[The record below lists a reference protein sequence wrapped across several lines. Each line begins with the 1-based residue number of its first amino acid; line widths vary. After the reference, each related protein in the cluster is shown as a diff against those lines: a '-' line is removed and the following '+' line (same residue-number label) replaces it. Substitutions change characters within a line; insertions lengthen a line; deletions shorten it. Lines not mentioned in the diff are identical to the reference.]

1 MTRQLCFCFTVA
13 ICAVLS
19 LALFHP
25 VAAQQL
31 GRVLYVNKTDKA
43 CNGRSPC
50 YPKIQAAIDVSTS
63 GDTIRIQAGIY
74 PEQLNIQKNDFA
86 SADEASRIIIEADPE
101 SAPGAVVLTGSAGPQ
116 CTNKFA
122 IRIRRSKFV
131 TIRGLTITGTG
142 AEAIF
147 MMGGTNSN
155 QGLNIV
161 ENRIYGNGS
170 SSCNGGIT
178 IAQGNPDT
186 LIVNNLI
193 HGNGRNGIAVV
204 DSDGGPHYII
214 NNTIHGNQWN
224 GVSIA
229 PELDVFLVN
238 NIINQN
244 GTASGT
250 SGGRFGVQVESSS
263 RPTPERVHLL
273 NNLVCGNREG
283 EIFGQALD
291 ATDSGNLSPHG
302 TEGLG
307 FTPSAGCNNA
317 DGVLANVKG
326 PDGIANTRDDDFRL
340 SSVSPALDGGLDSR
354 SLGLSPLFN
363 PILEADYYIDLTRP
377 RIGKR
382 GNHAQFDIGAHEYII
397 ANQSPVA
404 NAGQPMTVT
413 SGTIVSLNGSS
424 SFDPDGDSITY
435 HWAQTAGP
443 SVALSNPTAASPV
456 LTAPTVQAL
465 TILTFQLTVSDG
477 LVDSSANV
485 NITVTKPNQPP
496 VLSSIGDR
504 TVTVGSTLQFTVSAS
519 DPDDDPLIY
528 SVAPLPAN
536 AAFDPGTRVF
546 AFTPVVSQV
555 GSFSLTV
562 AVSDGKGGAAS
573 ESIRIT
579 VTAGLAINITTPTNG
594 ATVPSG
600 QLIVRGSIT
609 NPTGGEI
616 GLTVNGVST
625 AIQQNAFV
633 GLVFVSPDTISLTA
647 IVTSKNGT
655 SATRTIPITVL
666 NAAPSPTVLHV
677 LPTNGPAPL
686 TATFSLFGDV
696 EIQILQVTLD
706 ANGDGNIDFTGPHLT
721 QQPFTFTQPGIY
733 VATAHATDIQ
743 GNQLAANAVVHVLDP
758 TELDGI
764 LQARWMAM
772 KDALRAGDIAAA
784 LQQIITRA
792 RPVYEEGFQIIS
804 AQLPII
810 DEILTPVSLV
820 RIGNNEA
827 IYKASRTDDGIPM
840 SFEVR
845 FAMDVDGF
853 WRVGSF

>member
-1 MTRQLCFCFTVA
+1 MTRQLCFCFHVA

-19 LALFHP
+19 LAIFHP
-25 VAAQQL
+25 VSAQQL
-31 GRVLYVNKTDKA
+31 GRVLYVNKTDTT

-50 YPKIQAAIDVSTS
+50 YSRIQAAIDVSTS
-63 GDTIRIQAGIY
+63 GDTIRIQPGTY

-86 SADEASRIIIEADPE
+86 SAGETNRIIIEADPE
-101 SAPGAVVLTGSAGPQ
+101 SAPDAVILSGSAGPQ

-147 MMGGTNSN
+147 MMGGNNGN
-155 QGLNIV
+155 QGINIV

-170 SSCNGGIT
+170 ISCNGGIT
-178 IAQGNPDT
+178 IARGNPDT

-193 HGNGRNGIAVV
+193 HANGQNGIALV
-204 DSDGGPHYII
+204 DDGGPNYII
-214 NNTIHGNQWN
+214 NNTVYGNQWN

-229 PELDVFLVN
+229 PGRHVLLVN

-244 GTASGT
+244 GTVSGT
-250 SGGRFGVQVESSS
+250 SGGRFGVHLENWDT
-263 RPTPERVHLL
+263 PTPERVHLL
-273 NNLVCGNREG
+273 NNLSCGNRLG
-283 EIFGQALD
+283 DINGPVLD
-291 ATDSGNLSPHG
+291 STDSGNLSPEG
-302 TEGLG
+302 IEGLG
-307 FTPSAGCNNA
+307 FSASAGCQDLENVFSNA
-317 DGVLANVKG
+317 KG
-326 PDGIANTRDDDFRL
+326 ADGIANTIDDDFRL
-340 SSVSPALDGGLDSR
+340 SPVSPAIDRGIDSR
-354 SLGLSPLFN
+354 TLGLSPLLN
-363 PILEADYYIDLTRP
+363 PVLEADYYIDLTRP

-382 GNHAQFDIGAHEYII
+382 GNHAQFDIGAHEYMI

-404 NAGQPMTVT
+404 NAGQSMTVP
-413 SGTIVSLNGSS
+413 SGTIVSLNGTN
-424 SFDPDGDSITY
+424 SFDPDGDSISH
-435 HWAQTAGP
+435 HWTQTAGP
-443 SVALSNPTAASPV
+443 SVTISNPTAAGPV
-456 LTAPTVQAL
+456 LTAPTVQGL

-477 LVDSSANV
+477 LVDSSASV
-485 NITVTKPNQPP
+485 DITVTKPNQPP

-519 DPDDDPLIY
+519 DLDDDPLIY

-536 AAFDPGTRVF
+536 ATFDAGTRVF
-546 AFTPVVSQV
+546 AFTPIVSQV

-594 ATVPSG
+594 ATVPAG

-609 NPTGGEI
+609 NPSGGEI

-633 GLVFVSPDTISLTA
+633 GLVFVSAETTSLTA

-655 SATRTIPITVL
+655 SATQTIPITVL
-666 NAAPSPTVLHV
+666 TAAPSSTVLHV

-686 TATFSLFGDV
+686 TSTFSLFGDV
-696 EIQILQVTLD
+696 EVLQVTLD
-706 ANGDGNIDFTGPHLT
+706 ANGDGNVDFTGQHLT
-721 QQPFTFTQPGIY
+721 QQSFTFAQPGIY
-733 VATAHATDIQ
+733 VATANATDLQ
-743 GNQLAANAVVHVLDP
+743 GNQLAASALVQVLDQ

-764 LQARWMAM
+764 LQARWLAM
-772 KDALRAGDIAAA
+772 KDALRSGDIPAA
-784 LQQIITRA
+784 LSQIVARA
-792 RPVYEEGFQIIS
+792 RPSYEEGFQIIS
-804 AQLPII
+804 AQLPSI
-810 DEILTPVSLV
+810 DEILTSVSLV

-827 IYKASRTDDGIPM
+827 VYKASRNDDGIPM

-853 WRVGSF
+853 WRVASF

>member
-1 MTRQLCFCFTVA
+1 MIRQLCFCFTVA

-25 VAAQQL
+25 VSAQQL
-31 GRVLYVNKTDKA
+31 GRVLYVNKTDKT

-50 YPKIQAAIDVSTS
+50 HPEIQAAIDVSAP
-63 GDTIRIQAGIY
+63 GDTIRIQAGTY

-86 SADEASRIIIEADPE
+86 SAEEASRIIIEADPE

-147 MMGGTNSN
+147 MMGGANSN
-155 QGLNIV
+155 QGINIV

-178 IAQGNPDT
+178 IARGNPET

-193 HGNGRNGIAVV
+193 HANGQNGIALI
-204 DSDGGPHYII
+204 DGDGGPHYII
-214 NNTIHGNQWN
+214 NNTVYANQWN

-229 PELDVFLVN
+229 SGRDVFLVN

-250 SGGRFGVQVESSS
+250 SGGRFGVRVESWTA
-263 RPTPERVHLL
+263 PTPERVHLL
-273 NNLVCGNREG
+273 NNLVCGNRQG

-291 ATDSGNLSPHG
+291 TTDSGNLSPHG
-302 TEGLG
+302 TEGSG

-326 PDGIANTRDDDFRL
+326 PDGIANTRDDDYRL
-340 SSVSPALDGGLDSR
+340 SSVSPALDSGLDTR
-354 SLGLSPLFN
+354 TLGLSPLFN
-363 PILEADYYIDLTRP
+363 PILEGDYYIDLTRP

-382 GNHAQFDIGAHEYII
+382 GNHAQFDIGAHEYTI

-404 NAGQPMTVT
+404 NAGQPVTVT

-424 SFDPDGDSITY
+424 SFDPDGDSLSY

-443 SVALSNPTAASPV
+443 DVTISNPTAAGPV
-456 LTAPTVQAL
+456 LTAPTVQGL

-477 LVDSSANV
+477 LVDSSASV
-485 NITVTKPNQPP
+485 NITVTKPNRPP

-536 AAFDPGTRVF
+536 AAFNPGTRVF
-546 AFTPVVSQV
+546 AFTPIVSQV

-562 AVSDGKGGAAS
+562 AASDGKGGTAS

-579 VTAGLAINITTPTNG
+579 VTAGLAINITTPSNG

-600 QLIVRGSIT
+600 QLIVRGAIT
-609 NPTGGEI
+609 NPTGGEV
-616 GLTVNGVST
+616 GVTVNGVST

-633 GLVFVSPDTISLTA
+633 GLVFVSPETTSLTA
-647 IVTSKNGT
+647 IVTSKNRT
-655 SATRTIPITVL
+655 SATQTIPITVL
-666 NAAPSPTVLHV
+666 NAAPSPTLLHV

-686 TATFSLFGDV
+686 TASFSLFGDV
-696 EIQILQVTLD
+696 EILQVTLD
-706 ANGDGNIDFTGPHLT
+706 ANGDGNVDFTGPHLI
-721 QQPFTFTQPGIY
+721 QQSFTYVEPGIY
-733 VATAHATDIQ
+733 VASANATDIQ
-743 GNQLAANAVVHVLDP
+743 GNQLLTNVVVQVLDP
-758 TELDGI
+758 AELDGI
-764 LQARWMAM
+764 LQARWLAM
-772 KDALRAGDIAAA
+772 KDALRAGDIPAA
-784 LQQIITRA
+784 LSQIISQA
-792 RPVYEEGFQIIS
+792 RPSYEEGFQIIS
-804 AQLPII
+804 AQLPGI

-827 IYKASRTDDGIPM
+827 VYKASRNDDGIPM

-853 WRVGSF
+853 WRVASF

>member
-1 MTRQLCFCFTVA
+1 MKRQLCFCFHVA

-19 LALFHP
+19 LAIFHP
-25 VAAQQL
+25 VSAQQL
-31 GRVLYVNKTDKA
+31 GRVLYVNKTDTT

-50 YPKIQAAIDVSTS
+50 YSRIQAAIDVSTS
-63 GDTIRIQAGIY
+63 GDTIRIQPGTY

-86 SADEASRIIIEADPE
+86 SAGETNRIIIEADPE
-101 SAPGAVVLTGSAGPQ
+101 SAPDAVILSGSAGPQ

-147 MMGGTNSN
+147 MMGGNNGN
-155 QGLNIV
+155 QGINIV

-170 SSCNGGIT
+170 ISCNGGIT
-178 IAQGNPDT
+178 IARGNPDT

-193 HGNGRNGIAVV
+193 HANGQNGIALV
-204 DSDGGPHYII
+204 DDGGPNYII
-214 NNTIHGNQWN
+214 NNTVYGNQWN

-229 PELDVFLVN
+229 PGRHVLLVN

-244 GTASGT
+244 GTVSGT
-250 SGGRFGVQVESSS
+250 SGGRFGVHLENWDT
-263 RPTPERVHLL
+263 PTPERVHLL
-273 NNLVCGNREG
+273 NNLSCGNRLG
-283 EIFGQALD
+283 DINGPVLD
-291 ATDSGNLSPHG
+291 STDSGNLSPEG
-302 TEGLG
+302 IEGLG
-307 FTPSAGCNNA
+307 FSASAGCQDLENVFSNA
-317 DGVLANVKG
+317 KG
-326 PDGIANTRDDDFRL
+326 ADGIANTIDDDFRL
-340 SSVSPALDGGLDSR
+340 SPVSPAIDRGIDSR
-354 SLGLSPLFN
+354 TLGLSPLLN
-363 PILEADYYIDLTRP
+363 PVLEADYYIDLTRP

-382 GNHAQFDIGAHEYII
+382 GNHAQFDIGAHEYMI

-404 NAGQPMTVT
+404 NAGQSMTVP
-413 SGTIVSLNGSS
+413 SGTIVSLKGTN
-424 SFDPDGDSITY
+424 SFDPDGDSISH
-435 HWAQTAGP
+435 HWTQTAGP
-443 SVALSNPTAASPV
+443 SVTISNPTATGPV
-456 LTAPTVQAL
+456 LTAPTVQGL

-477 LVDSSANV
+477 LVDSSASV
-485 NITVTKPNQPP
+485 DITVTKPNQPP

-519 DPDDDPLIY
+519 DLDDDPLIY

-536 AAFDPGTRVF
+536 ATFDASTRVF
-546 AFTPVVSQV
+546 AFTPIVSQV

-562 AVSDGKGGAAS
+562 AVSDGKGGAVS

-594 ATVPSG
+594 ATVPAG

-609 NPTGGEI
+609 NPSGGEI

-625 AIQQNAFV
+625 AVQQNAFV
-633 GLVFVSPDTISLTA
+633 GLVFVSAETTSLTA

-655 SATRTIPITVL
+655 SATQTIPITVL
-666 NAAPSPTVLHV
+666 TAAPSSTVLHV

-686 TATFSLFGDV
+686 TSTFSLFGDV
-696 EIQILQVTLD
+696 EVLQVTLD
-706 ANGDGNIDFTGPHLT
+706 ANGDGNVDFTGQHLT
-721 QQPFTFTQPGIY
+721 QQSFTFAQPGIY
-733 VATAHATDIQ
+733 VATANATDLQ
-743 GNQLAANAVVHVLDP
+743 GNQLAASALVQVLDQ

-764 LQARWMAM
+764 LQARWLAM
-772 KDALRAGDIAAA
+772 KDALRSGDIPAA
-784 LQQIITRA
+784 LSQIVARA
-792 RPVYEEGFQIIS
+792 RPSYEEGFQIIS
-804 AQLPII
+804 AQLPSI
-810 DEILTPVSLV
+810 DEILTSVSLV

-827 IYKASRTDDGIPM
+827 VYKASRNDDGIPM

-853 WRVGSF
+853 WRVASF

>member
-1 MTRQLCFCFTVA
+1 MKRQLCFCFHVA

-19 LALFHP
+19 LAIFHP
-25 VAAQQL
+25 VSAQQL
-31 GRVLYVNKTDKA
+31 GRVLYVNKTDTT

-50 YPKIQAAIDVSTS
+50 YSRIQAAIDVSTS
-63 GDTIRIQAGIY
+63 GDTIRIQPGTY

-86 SADEASRIIIEADPE
+86 SAGETNRIIIEADPE
-101 SAPGAVVLTGSAGPQ
+101 SAPDAVILSGSAGPQ

-147 MMGGTNSN
+147 MMGGNNGN
-155 QGLNIV
+155 QGINIV

-170 SSCNGGIT
+170 ISCNGGIT
-178 IAQGNPDT
+178 IARGNPDT

-193 HGNGRNGIAVV
+193 HANGQNGIALV
-204 DSDGGPHYII
+204 DDGGPNYII
-214 NNTIHGNQWN
+214 NNTVYGNQWN

-229 PELDVFLVN
+229 PGRHVLLVN

-244 GTASGT
+244 GTVSGT
-250 SGGRFGVQVESSS
+250 SGGRFGVHLENWDT
-263 RPTPERVHLL
+263 PTPERVHLL
-273 NNLVCGNREG
+273 NNLSCGNRLG
-283 EIFGQALD
+283 DINGPVLD
-291 ATDSGNLSPHG
+291 STDSGNLSPEG
-302 TEGLG
+302 IEGLG
-307 FTPSAGCNNA
+307 FSASAGCQDLENVFSNA
-317 DGVLANVKG
+317 KG
-326 PDGIANTRDDDFRL
+326 ADGIANTIDDDFRL
-340 SSVSPALDGGLDSR
+340 SPVSPAIDRGIDSR
-354 SLGLSPLFN
+354 TLGLSPLLN
-363 PILEADYYIDLTRP
+363 PVLEADYYIDLTRP

-382 GNHAQFDIGAHEYII
+382 GNHAQFDIGAHEYMI

-404 NAGQPMTVT
+404 NAGQPMTVP
-413 SGTIVSLNGSS
+413 SGTIVSLNGTN
-424 SFDPDGDSITY
+424 SFDPDGDSISH
-435 HWAQTAGP
+435 HWTQTAGP
-443 SVALSNPTAASPV
+443 SVTISNPTAAGPV
-456 LTAPTVQAL
+456 LTAPTVQGL

-477 LVDSSANV
+477 LVDSSASV
-485 NITVTKPNQPP
+485 DITVTKPNRPP

-519 DPDDDPLIY
+519 DLDDDPLIY

-536 AAFDPGTRVF
+536 ATFDASTRVF
-546 AFTPVVSQV
+546 AFTPIVSQV

-594 ATVPSG
+594 ATVPAG

-609 NPTGGEI
+609 NPSGGEI

-625 AIQQNAFV
+625 AVQQNAFV
-633 GLVFVSPDTISLTA
+633 GLVFVSAETTSLTA

-655 SATRTIPITVL
+655 SATQTIPITVL
-666 NAAPSPTVLHV
+666 TAAPSSTVLHV

-696 EIQILQVTLD
+696 EVLQVTLD
-706 ANGDGNIDFTGPHLT
+706 ANGDGNVDFTGQHLT
-721 QQPFTFTQPGIY
+721 QQSFTFAQPGIY
-733 VATAHATDIQ
+733 VATANATDLQ
-743 GNQLAANAVVHVLDP
+743 GNQLAASALVQVLDQ

-764 LQARWMAM
+764 LQARWLAM
-772 KDALRAGDIAAA
+772 KDALRSGDIPAA
-784 LQQIITRA
+784 LSQIVARA
-792 RPVYEEGFQIIS
+792 RPSYEEGFQIIS
-804 AQLPII
+804 AQLPSI
-810 DEILTPVSLV
+810 DEILTSVSLV

-827 IYKASRTDDGIPM
+827 VYKASRNDDGIPM

-853 WRVGSF
+853 WRVASF

>member
-25 VAAQQL
+25 VSAQQL
-31 GRVLYVNKTDKA
+31 GRVLYVNKTDNT

-50 YPKIQAAIDVSTS
+50 HPKIQAAIDVSAP
-63 GDTIRIQAGIY
+63 GDTIRIQAGTY

-86 SADEASRIIIEADPE
+86 SAEEASRIIIEADPE
-101 SAPGAVVLTGSAGPQ
+101 SAPGAVVLTGSAGTQ

-147 MMGGTNSN
+147 MMGGANSN
-155 QGLNIV
+155 QGINIV

-178 IAQGNPDT
+178 IARGNPET

-193 HGNGRNGIAVV
+193 HANGQNGIALI
-204 DSDGGPHYII
+204 DGDGGPHYII
-214 NNTIHGNQWN
+214 NNTVYANQWN

-229 PELDVFLVN
+229 SGRDVFLVN

-250 SGGRFGVQVESSS
+250 SGGRFGVQVESWTA
-263 RPTPERVHLL
+263 PTPERVHLL
-273 NNLVCGNREG
+273 NNLVCGNRQG

-291 ATDSGNLSPHG
+291 TTDSGNLSPHG
-302 TEGLG
+302 TEGSG

-326 PDGIANTRDDDFRL
+326 PDGIANTRDDDYRL
-340 SSVSPALDGGLDSR
+340 LSVSPALDSGLDTR
-354 SLGLSPLFN
+354 TLGLSPLFN
-363 PILEADYYIDLTRP
+363 PILEGDYYIDLTRP

-404 NAGQPMTVT
+404 NAGQTVTVT

-424 SFDPDGDSITY
+424 SFDPDGDSLSY

-443 SVALSNPTAASPV
+443 GVTISNPTAAGPV
-456 LTAPTVQAL
+456 LTAPTVQGL

-477 LVDSSANV
+477 LVDSSASV

-496 VLSSIGDR
+496 VLSFIGDR

-536 AAFDPGTRVF
+536 AAFDAGTRLF
-546 AFTPVVSQV
+546 AFTPIVSQV

-562 AVSDGKGGAAS
+562 AASDGKGGTAS

-600 QLIVRGSIT
+600 QLTVRGSIT
-609 NPTGGEI
+609 NPTGGEV
-616 GLTVNGVST
+616 GLMVNGVST
-625 AIQQNAFV
+625 ATQQNAFV
-633 GLVFVSPDTISLTA
+633 GLVFVSPETTSLTA

-655 SATRTIPITVL
+655 SATQTIPITVL

-686 TATFSLFGDV
+686 TVTFSFFGDV
-696 EIQILQVTLD
+696 EILQVTLD
-706 ANGDGNIDFTGPHLT
+706 ANGDGNVDFTGPHLT
-721 QQPFTFTQPGIY
+721 QQSFTYLEPGIY
-733 VATAHATDIQ
+733 VATANATDIQ
-743 GNQLAANAVVHVLDP
+743 GNQLLTNAVVQVLDP

-764 LQARWMAM
+764 LQARWLAM
-772 KDALRAGDIAAA
+772 KDALRAGDIPAA
-784 LQQIITRA
+784 LSQIISQA
-792 RPVYEEGFQIIS
+792 RPSYEEGFQIIS
-804 AQLPII
+804 AQLPGI

-827 IYKASRTDDGIPM
+827 VYKASRNDDGIPM

-853 WRVGSF
+853 WRVASF

>member
-1 MTRQLCFCFTVA
+1 MKRQLCFCFHVA

-19 LALFHP
+19 LAIFHP
-25 VAAQQL
+25 VSAQQL
-31 GRVLYVNKTDKA
+31 GRVLYVNKTDTT

-50 YPKIQAAIDVSTS
+50 YSRIQAAIDVSTS
-63 GDTIRIQAGIY
+63 GDTIRIQPGTY

-86 SADEASRIIIEADPE
+86 SAGETNRIIIEADPE
-101 SAPGAVVLTGSAGPQ
+101 SAPNAVILSGSAGPQ

-147 MMGGTNSN
+147 MMGGNNGN
-155 QGLNIV
+155 QGINIV

-170 SSCNGGIT
+170 ISCNGGIT
-178 IAQGNPDT
+178 IARGNPDT

-193 HGNGRNGIAVV
+193 HANGQNGIALV
-204 DSDGGPHYII
+204 DDGGPNYII
-214 NNTIHGNQWN
+214 NNTVYGNQWN

-229 PELDVFLVN
+229 PGRHVLLVN

-244 GTASGT
+244 GTVSGT
-250 SGGRFGVQVESSS
+250 SGGRFGVHLENWDT
-263 RPTPERVHLL
+263 PTPERVHLL
-273 NNLVCGNREG
+273 NNLSCGNRLG
-283 EIFGQALD
+283 DINGPVLD
-291 ATDSGNLSPHG
+291 STDSGNLSPEG
-302 TEGLG
+302 IEGLG
-307 FTPSAGCNNA
+307 FSASAGCQDLENVFSNA
-317 DGVLANVKG
+317 KG
-326 PDGIANTRDDDFRL
+326 ADGIANTIDDDFRL
-340 SSVSPALDGGLDSR
+340 SPVSPAIDRGIDSR
-354 SLGLSPLFN
+354 TLGLSPLLN
-363 PILEADYYIDLTRP
+363 PVLEADYYIDLTRP

-382 GNHAQFDIGAHEYII
+382 GNHAQFDIGAHEYMI

-404 NAGQPMTVT
+404 NAGQSMTVP
-413 SGTIVSLNGSS
+413 SGTIVSLNGTN
-424 SFDPDGDSITY
+424 SFDPDGDSISH
-435 HWAQTAGP
+435 HWTQTAGP
-443 SVALSNPTAASPV
+443 SVTISNPTAAGPV
-456 LTAPTVQAL
+456 LTAPTVQGL

-477 LVDSSANV
+477 LVDSSASV
-485 NITVTKPNQPP
+485 DITVTKPNQPP

-519 DPDDDPLIY
+519 DLDDDPLIY

-536 AAFDPGTRVF
+536 ATFDAGTRVF
-546 AFTPVVSQV
+546 AFTPIVSQV

-562 AVSDGKGGAAS
+562 AVSDGKGGAVS

-594 ATVPSG
+594 ATVPAG

-609 NPTGGEI
+609 NPSGGEI

-633 GLVFVSPDTISLTA
+633 GLVFVSAETTSLTA

-655 SATRTIPITVL
+655 SATQTIPITVL
-666 NAAPSPTVLHV
+666 TAAPSSTVLHV

-696 EIQILQVTLD
+696 EVRQVILD
-706 ANGDGNIDFTGPHLT
+706 ANGDGNVDFTGQHLT
-721 QQPFTFTQPGIY
+721 QQSFTFAQPGIY
-733 VATAHATDIQ
+733 VATANATDLQ
-743 GNQLAANAVVHVLDP
+743 GNQLAASTLVQVLDQ

-764 LQARWMAM
+764 LQARWLAM
-772 KDALRAGDIAAA
+772 KDALRSGDIPAA
-784 LQQIITRA
+784 LSQIVARA
-792 RPVYEEGFQIIS
+792 RPSYEEGFQIIS
-804 AQLPII
+804 AQLPSI
-810 DEILTPVSLV
+810 DEILTSVSLV

-827 IYKASRTDDGIPM
+827 VYKASRNDDGIPM

-853 WRVGSF
+853 WRVASF

>member
-25 VAAQQL
+25 VSAQQL
-31 GRVLYVNKTDKA
+31 GRVLYVNKTDNT

-50 YPKIQAAIDVSTS
+50 HPKIQAAIDVSAP
-63 GDTIRIQAGIY
+63 GDTIRIQAGTY

-86 SADEASRIIIEADPE
+86 SAEEASRIIIEADPE
-101 SAPGAVVLTGSAGPQ
+101 SAPGAVVLTGSAGTQ

-147 MMGGTNSN
+147 MMGGANSN
-155 QGLNIV
+155 QGINIV

-178 IAQGNPDT
+178 IARGNPET

-193 HGNGRNGIAVV
+193 HANGQNGIALI
-204 DSDGGPHYII
+204 DGDGGPHYII
-214 NNTIHGNQWN
+214 NNTVYANQWN

-229 PELDVFLVN
+229 SGRDVFLVN

-250 SGGRFGVQVESSS
+250 SGGRFGVQVESWTA
-263 RPTPERVHLL
+263 PTPERVHLL
-273 NNLVCGNREG
+273 NNLVCGNRQG

-291 ATDSGNLSPHG
+291 TTDSGNLSPHG
-302 TEGLG
+302 TEGSG

-326 PDGIANTRDDDFRL
+326 PDGIANTRDDDYRL
-340 SSVSPALDGGLDSR
+340 LSVSPALDSGLDTR
-354 SLGLSPLFN
+354 TLGLSPLFN
-363 PILEADYYIDLTRP
+363 PILEGDYYIDLTRP

-404 NAGQPMTVT
+404 NAGQTVTVT

-424 SFDPDGDSITY
+424 SFDPDGDSLSY

-443 SVALSNPTAASPV
+443 GVTISNPTAAGPV
-456 LTAPTVQAL
+456 LTAPTVQGL

-477 LVDSSANV
+477 LVDSSASV

-536 AAFDPGTRVF
+536 AAFDAGTRLF
-546 AFTPVVSQV
+546 AFTPIVSQV

-562 AVSDGKGGAAS
+562 AASDGKGGTAS

-600 QLIVRGSIT
+600 QLTVRGSIT
-609 NPTGGEI
+609 NPTGGEV
-616 GLTVNGVST
+616 GVTVNGFPAWIQENTFTALVSVAPET
-625 AIQQNAFV
+625 
-633 GLVFVSPDTISLTA
+633 TSLTA
-647 IVTSKNGT
+647 
-655 SATRTIPITVL
+655 SATSRNGATATHMIKIGLSESSIPAL
-666 NAAPSPTVLHV
+666 MLHASPNSGT
-677 LPTNGPAPL
+677 APL
-686 TATFSLFGDV
+686 TVTFSLLTDFQTTHV
-696 EIQILQVTLD
+696 SFD
-706 ANGDGNIDFTGPHLT
+706 ADGNGEIDYNSPQLNN
-721 QQPFTFTQPGIY
+721 QIFTFTDPGVY
-733 VATAHATDIQ
+733 VAIGTAFDAQ
-743 GNQLAANAVVHVLDP
+743 GNQFGADAIIQVFDSSQLDI
-758 TELDGI
+758 I
-764 LQARWMAM
+764 LKAKWVAM
-772 KDALRAGDIAAA
+772 KDALRVGNIELA
-784 LQQIITRA
+784 LNEIVA
-792 RPVYEEGFQIIS
+792 RSRSRYEEAFQII
-804 AQLPII
+804 ATQLPNI
-810 DEILTPVSLV
+810 DQILPNISLV
-820 RIGNNEA
+820 RIGNLSAVYEA
-827 IYKASRTDDGIPM
+827 IRIDDGLGM

-845 FAMDVDGF
+845 FAIDGDGI
-853 WRVGSF
+853 WRMETF

>member
-19 LALFHP
+19 LALFRP
-25 VAAQQL
+25 VSAQQL
-31 GRVLYVNKTDKA
+31 GRVLYVNKTDKT

-50 YPKIQAAIDVSTS
+50 HPKIQAAIDVSAP
-63 GDTIRIQAGIY
+63 GDTIRIQAGTY

-86 SADEASRIIIEADPE
+86 SAEEASRIIIEADPE

-147 MMGGTNSN
+147 MMGGANSN
-155 QGLNIV
+155 QGINIV

-178 IAQGNPDT
+178 IARGNPET

-193 HGNGRNGIAVV
+193 HANGQNGIALI
-204 DSDGGPHYII
+204 DGDGGPHYII
-214 NNTIHGNQWN
+214 NNTVYANQWN

-229 PELDVFLVN
+229 SGSDVFLVN

-250 SGGRFGVQVESSS
+250 SGGRFGVQVESWTA
-263 RPTPERVHLL
+263 PTPERVHLL
-273 NNLVCGNREG
+273 NNLVCGNRQG

-291 ATDSGNLSPHG
+291 TTDSGNLSPHG
-302 TEGLG
+302 TEGSG

-317 DGVLANVKG
+317 DGVLANLIG
-326 PDGIANTRDDDFRL
+326 PDGIANTRDDDYRL
-340 SSVSPALDGGLDSR
+340 LSVSPALDSGLDTR
-354 SLGLSPLFN
+354 TLGLSPLFN
-363 PILEADYYIDLTRP
+363 PILEGDYYIDLTRP

-404 NAGQPMTVT
+404 NAGQPVTVT

-424 SFDPDGDSITY
+424 SFDPDGDSLSY

-443 SVALSNPTAASPV
+443 GVTISNPTAAGPV
-456 LTAPTVQAL
+456 LTAPTVQGL

-477 LVDSSANV
+477 LVDSSASV

-536 AAFDPGTRVF
+536 AAFDAGTRLF
-546 AFTPVVSQV
+546 AFTPIVSQV

-579 VTAGLAINITTPTNG
+579 VTAGLAINITTPSNG

-600 QLIVRGSIT
+600 QLTVRGSIT
-609 NPTGGEI
+609 NPTGGEV
-616 GLTVNGVST
+616 GLMVNGVST
-625 AIQQNAFV
+625 ATQQNAFV
-633 GLVFVSPDTISLTA
+633 GLVFVSPETTSLTA

-655 SATRTIPITVL
+655 SATQTIPITVL

-686 TATFSLFGDV
+686 TVTFSFFGDV
-696 EIQILQVTLD
+696 KILQVTLD
-706 ANGDGNIDFTGPHLT
+706 ANGDGNVDFTGPHLT
-721 QQPFTFTQPGIY
+721 QQSFTYLEPGIY
-733 VATAHATDIQ
+733 VATANATDIQ
-743 GNQLAANAVVHVLDP
+743 GNQLLTNVVVQVLDP

-764 LQARWMAM
+764 LQARWLAM
-772 KDALRAGDIAAA
+772 KDALRAGDIPAA
-784 LQQIITRA
+784 LSQIISQA
-792 RPVYEEGFQIIS
+792 RPSYEEGFQIIS
-804 AQLPII
+804 AQLPGI

-827 IYKASRTDDGIPM
+827 VYKASRNDDGIPM

-853 WRVGSF
+853 WRVASF

>member
-25 VAAQQL
+25 VSAQQL
-31 GRVLYVNKTDKA
+31 GRVLYVNKTDNT

-50 YPKIQAAIDVSTS
+50 HPKIQAAIDVSAP
-63 GDTIRIQAGIY
+63 GDTIRIQAGTY

-86 SADEASRIIIEADPE
+86 SAEEASRIIIEADPE
-101 SAPGAVVLTGSAGPQ
+101 SAPGAVVLTGSAGTQ

-147 MMGGTNSN
+147 MMGGANSN
-155 QGLNIV
+155 QGINIV

-178 IAQGNPDT
+178 IARGNPET

-193 HGNGRNGIAVV
+193 HANGQNGIALI
-204 DSDGGPHYII
+204 DGDGGPHYII
-214 NNTIHGNQWN
+214 NNTVYANQWN

-229 PELDVFLVN
+229 SGRDVFLVN
-238 NIINQN
+238 NIINHN

-250 SGGRFGVQVESSS
+250 SGGRFGVQVESWTA
-263 RPTPERVHLL
+263 PTPERVHLL
-273 NNLVCGNREG
+273 NNLVCGNRQG

-291 ATDSGNLSPHG
+291 TTDSGNLSPHG
-302 TEGLG
+302 TEGSG

-326 PDGIANTRDDDFRL
+326 PDGIANTRDDDYRL
-340 SSVSPALDGGLDSR
+340 LSVSPALDSGLDTR
-354 SLGLSPLFN
+354 TLGLSPLFN
-363 PILEADYYIDLTRP
+363 PILEGDYYIDLTRP

-404 NAGQPMTVT
+404 NAGQTVTVT

-424 SFDPDGDSITY
+424 SFDPDGDSLSY

-443 SVALSNPTAASPV
+443 GVTISNPTAAGPV
-456 LTAPTVQAL
+456 LTAPTVQGL

-477 LVDSSANV
+477 LVDSSASV

-496 VLSSIGDR
+496 VLSFIGDR

-536 AAFDPGTRVF
+536 AAFDAGTRLF
-546 AFTPVVSQV
+546 AFTPIVSQV

-562 AVSDGKGGAAS
+562 AASDGKGGTAS

-609 NPTGGEI
+609 NPTGGEV
-616 GLTVNGVST
+616 GLMVNGVST
-625 AIQQNAFV
+625 ATQQNAFV
-633 GLVFVSPDTISLTA
+633 GLVFVSPETTSLTA

-655 SATRTIPITVL
+655 SATQTIPITVL

-686 TATFSLFGDV
+686 TVTFSFFGDV
-696 EIQILQVTLD
+696 EILQVTLD
-706 ANGDGNIDFTGPHLT
+706 ANGDGNVDFTGPHLT
-721 QQPFTFTQPGIY
+721 QQPFTYVEPGIY
-733 VATAHATDIQ
+733 VATANATDIQ
-743 GNQLAANAVVHVLDP
+743 GNQLLTNAVVQVLDP
-758 TELDGI
+758 TELDAI
-764 LQARWMAM
+764 LQARWLAM
-772 KDALRAGDIAAA
+772 KDALRAGDIPAA
-784 LQQIITRA
+784 LSQIISQA
-792 RPVYEEGFQIIS
+792 RPSYEEGFQIIS
-804 AQLPII
+804 AQLPGI

-827 IYKASRTDDGIPM
+827 VYKASRNDDGIPM

-853 WRVGSF
+853 WRVASF

>member
-1 MTRQLCFCFTVA
+1 MTRQLCFCFHVA

-19 LALFHP
+19 LAIFHP
-25 VAAQQL
+25 VSAQQL
-31 GRVLYVNKTDKA
+31 GRVLYVNKTDTT

-50 YPKIQAAIDVSTS
+50 YSRIQAAIDVSTS
-63 GDTIRIQAGIY
+63 GDTIRIQPGTY

-86 SADEASRIIIEADPE
+86 SAGETNRIIIEADPE
-101 SAPGAVVLTGSAGPQ
+101 SAPDAVILSGSAGPQ

-147 MMGGTNSN
+147 MMGGNNGN
-155 QGLNIV
+155 QGINIV

-170 SSCNGGIT
+170 ISCNGGIT
-178 IAQGNPDT
+178 IARGNPDT

-193 HGNGRNGIAVV
+193 HANGQNGIALV
-204 DSDGGPHYII
+204 DDGGPNYII
-214 NNTIHGNQWN
+214 NNTVYGNQWN

-229 PELDVFLVN
+229 PGRHVLLVN

-244 GTASGT
+244 GTVSGT
-250 SGGRFGVQVESSS
+250 SGGRFGVHLESWDT
-263 RPTPERVHLL
+263 PTPERVHLL
-273 NNLVCGNREG
+273 NNLSCGNRLG
-283 EIFGQALD
+283 DINGPVLD
-291 ATDSGNLSPHG
+291 STDSGNLSPEG
-302 TEGLG
+302 IEGLG
-307 FTPSAGCNNA
+307 FSASAGCQDLENVFSNA
-317 DGVLANVKG
+317 KG
-326 PDGIANTRDDDFRL
+326 ADGIANTIDDDFRL
-340 SSVSPALDGGLDSR
+340 SPVSPAIDRGIDSR
-354 SLGLSPLFN
+354 TLGLSPLLN
-363 PILEADYYIDLTRP
+363 PVLEADYYIDLTRP

-382 GNHAQFDIGAHEYII
+382 GNHAQFDIGAHEYMI

-404 NAGQPMTVT
+404 NAGQSMTVP
-413 SGTIVSLNGSS
+413 SGTIVSLNGTN
-424 SFDPDGDSITY
+424 SFDPDGDSISH
-435 HWAQTAGP
+435 HWTQTAGP
-443 SVALSNPTAASPV
+443 SVTISNPTAAGPV
-456 LTAPTVQAL
+456 LTAPTVQGL

-477 LVDSSANV
+477 LVDSSASV
-485 NITVTKPNQPP
+485 DITVTKPNRPP

-519 DPDDDPLIY
+519 DLDDDPLIY

-536 AAFDPGTRVF
+536 ATFDAGTRVF
-546 AFTPVVSQV
+546 AFTPIVSQV

-562 AVSDGKGGAAS
+562 AVSDGKGGAVS

-594 ATVPSG
+594 ATVPAG

-609 NPTGGEI
+609 NPSGGEI

-625 AIQQNAFV
+625 AVQQNAFV
-633 GLVFVSPDTISLTA
+633 GLVFVSAETTSLTA

-655 SATRTIPITVL
+655 SATQTIPITVL
-666 NAAPSPTVLHV
+666 TAAPSSTVLHV

-696 EIQILQVTLD
+696 EILQVTLD
-706 ANGDGNIDFTGPHLT
+706 ANGDGNVDFTGQHLT
-721 QQPFTFTQPGIY
+721 QQSFTFAQPGIY
-733 VATAHATDIQ
+733 VATANATDLQ
-743 GNQLAANAVVHVLDP
+743 GNQLAASALVQVLDQ

-764 LQARWMAM
+764 LQARWLAM
-772 KDALRAGDIAAA
+772 KDALRSGDIPAA
-784 LQQIITRA
+784 LSQIVARA
-792 RPVYEEGFQIIS
+792 RPSYEEGFQIIS
-804 AQLPII
+804 AQLPSI
-810 DEILTPVSLV
+810 DEILTSVSLV

-827 IYKASRTDDGIPM
+827 VYKASRNDDGIPM

-853 WRVGSF
+853 WRVSSF

>member
-25 VAAQQL
+25 VSAQQL
-31 GRVLYVNKTDKA
+31 GRVLYVNKTDNT

-50 YPKIQAAIDVSTS
+50 HPKIQAAIDVSAP
-63 GDTIRIQAGIY
+63 GDTIRIQAGTY

-86 SADEASRIIIEADPE
+86 SAEEASRIIIEADPE
-101 SAPGAVVLTGSAGPQ
+101 SAPGAVVLTGSAGTQ

-147 MMGGTNSN
+147 MMGGANSN
-155 QGLNIV
+155 QGINIV

-178 IAQGNPDT
+178 IARGNPET

-193 HGNGRNGIAVV
+193 HANGQNGIALI
-204 DSDGGPHYII
+204 DGDGGPHYII
-214 NNTIHGNQWN
+214 NNTVYANQWN

-229 PELDVFLVN
+229 SGRDVFLVN
-238 NIINQN
+238 NIINHN

-250 SGGRFGVQVESSS
+250 SGGRFGVQVESWTA
-263 RPTPERVHLL
+263 PTPERVHLL
-273 NNLVCGNREG
+273 NNLVCGNRQG

-291 ATDSGNLSPHG
+291 TTDSGNLSPHG
-302 TEGLG
+302 TEGSG

-326 PDGIANTRDDDFRL
+326 PDGIANTRDDDYRL
-340 SSVSPALDGGLDSR
+340 LSVSPALDSGLDTR
-354 SLGLSPLFN
+354 TLGLSPLFN
-363 PILEADYYIDLTRP
+363 PILEGDYYIDLTRP

-404 NAGQPMTVT
+404 NAGQTVTVT

-424 SFDPDGDSITY
+424 SFDPDGDSLSY

-443 SVALSNPTAASPV
+443 GVTISNPTAAGPV
-456 LTAPTVQAL
+456 LTAPTVQGL

-477 LVDSSANV
+477 LVDSSASV

-496 VLSSIGDR
+496 VLSFIGDR

-536 AAFDPGTRVF
+536 AAFDAGTRLF
-546 AFTPVVSQV
+546 AFTPIVSQV

-562 AVSDGKGGAAS
+562 AASDGKGGTAS

-600 QLIVRGSIT
+600 QLTVRGSIT
-609 NPTGGEI
+609 NPTGGEV
-616 GLTVNGVST
+616 GLMVNGVST
-625 AIQQNAFV
+625 ATQQNAFV
-633 GLVFVSPDTISLTA
+633 GLVFVSPETTSLTA

-655 SATRTIPITVL
+655 SATQTIPITVL

-686 TATFSLFGDV
+686 TVTFSFFGDV
-696 EIQILQVTLD
+696 EILQVTLD
-706 ANGDGNIDFTGPHLT
+706 ANGDGNVDFTGPHLT
-721 QQPFTFTQPGIY
+721 QQSFTYLEPGIY
-733 VATAHATDIQ
+733 VATANATDIQ
-743 GNQLAANAVVHVLDP
+743 GNQLLTNAVVQVLDP

-764 LQARWMAM
+764 LQARWLAM
-772 KDALRAGDIAAA
+772 KDALRAGDIPAA
-784 LQQIITRA
+784 LSQIISQA
-792 RPVYEEGFQIIS
+792 RPSYEEGFQIIS
-804 AQLPII
+804 AQLPGI

-827 IYKASRTDDGIPM
+827 VYKASRNDDGIPM

-853 WRVGSF
+853 WRVASF

>member
-1 MTRQLCFCFTVA
+1 MTRQLCFCFHVA

-19 LALFHP
+19 LAIFHP
-25 VAAQQL
+25 VSAQQL
-31 GRVLYVNKTDKA
+31 GRVLYVNKTDTT

-50 YPKIQAAIDVSTS
+50 YSRIQAAIDVSTS
-63 GDTIRIQAGIY
+63 GDTIRIQPGTY

-86 SADEASRIIIEADPE
+86 SAGETNRIIIEADPE
-101 SAPGAVVLTGSAGPQ
+101 SAPDAVILSGSAGPQ

-147 MMGGTNSN
+147 MMGGNNGN
-155 QGLNIV
+155 QGINIV

-170 SSCNGGIT
+170 ISCNGGIT
-178 IAQGNPDT
+178 IARGNPDT

-193 HGNGRNGIAVV
+193 HANGQNGIALV
-204 DSDGGPHYII
+204 DDGGPNYII
-214 NNTIHGNQWN
+214 NNTVYGNQWN

-229 PELDVFLVN
+229 PGRHVLLVN

-244 GTASGT
+244 GTVSGT
-250 SGGRFGVQVESSS
+250 SGGRFGVHLESWDT
-263 RPTPERVHLL
+263 PTPERVHLL
-273 NNLVCGNREG
+273 NNLSCGNRLG
-283 EIFGQALD
+283 DINGPVLD
-291 ATDSGNLSPHG
+291 STDSGNLSPEG
-302 TEGLG
+302 IEGLG
-307 FTPSAGCNNA
+307 FSASAGCQDLENVFSNA
-317 DGVLANVKG
+317 KG
-326 PDGIANTRDDDFRL
+326 ADGIANTIDDDFRL
-340 SSVSPALDGGLDSR
+340 SPVSPAIDRGIDSR
-354 SLGLSPLFN
+354 TLGLSPLLN
-363 PILEADYYIDLTRP
+363 PVLEADYYIDLTRP

-382 GNHAQFDIGAHEYII
+382 GNHAQFDIGAHEYMI

-404 NAGQPMTVT
+404 NAGQSMTVP
-413 SGTIVSLNGSS
+413 SGTIVSLNGTN
-424 SFDPDGDSITY
+424 SFDPDGDSISH
-435 HWAQTAGP
+435 HWTQTAGP
-443 SVALSNPTAASPV
+443 SVTISNPTAAGPV
-456 LTAPTVQAL
+456 LTAPTVQGL

-477 LVDSSANV
+477 LVDSSASV
-485 NITVTKPNQPP
+485 DITVTKPNQPP

-519 DPDDDPLIY
+519 DLDDDPLIY

-536 AAFDPGTRVF
+536 ATFDASTRVF
-546 AFTPVVSQV
+546 AFTPIVSQV

-562 AVSDGKGGAAS
+562 AVSDGKGGAVS

-594 ATVPSG
+594 ATVPAG

-609 NPTGGEI
+609 NPSGGEI

-633 GLVFVSPDTISLTA
+633 GLVFVSAETTSLTA

-655 SATRTIPITVL
+655 SATQTIPITVL
-666 NAAPSPTVLHV
+666 TAAPSSTVLHV

-696 EIQILQVTLD
+696 EILQVTLD
-706 ANGDGNIDFTGPHLT
+706 ANGDGNVDFTGQHLT
-721 QQPFTFTQPGIY
+721 QQSFTFAQPGIY
-733 VATAHATDIQ
+733 VATANATDLQ
-743 GNQLAANAVVHVLDP
+743 GNQLAASALVQVLDQ

-764 LQARWMAM
+764 LQARWLAM
-772 KDALRAGDIAAA
+772 KDALRSGDIPAA
-784 LQQIITRA
+784 LSQIVARA
-792 RPVYEEGFQIIS
+792 RPSYEEGFQIIS
-804 AQLPII
+804 AQLPSI
-810 DEILTPVSLV
+810 DEILTSVSLV

-827 IYKASRTDDGIPM
+827 VYKASRNDDGIPM

-853 WRVGSF
+853 WRVASF

>member
-1 MTRQLCFCFTVA
+1 MKRQLCFCFHVA

-19 LALFHP
+19 LAIFHP
-25 VAAQQL
+25 VSAQQL
-31 GRVLYVNKTDKA
+31 GRVLYVNKTDTT

-50 YPKIQAAIDVSTS
+50 YSRIQAAIDVSTS
-63 GDTIRIQAGIY
+63 GDTIRIQPGTY

-86 SADEASRIIIEADPE
+86 SAGETNRIIIEADPE
-101 SAPGAVVLTGSAGPQ
+101 SAPDAVILSGSAGPQ

-147 MMGGTNSN
+147 MMGGNNGN
-155 QGLNIV
+155 QGINIV

-170 SSCNGGIT
+170 ISCNGGIT
-178 IAQGNPDT
+178 IARGNPDT

-193 HGNGRNGIAVV
+193 HANGQNGIALV
-204 DSDGGPHYII
+204 DDGGPNYII
-214 NNTIHGNQWN
+214 NNTVYGNQWN

-229 PELDVFLVN
+229 PGRHVLLVN

-244 GTASGT
+244 GTVSGT
-250 SGGRFGVQVESSS
+250 SGGRFGVHLENWDT
-263 RPTPERVHLL
+263 PTPERVHLL
-273 NNLVCGNREG
+273 NNLSCGNRLG
-283 EIFGQALD
+283 DINGPVLD
-291 ATDSGNLSPHG
+291 STDSGNLSPEG
-302 TEGLG
+302 IEGLG
-307 FTPSAGCNNA
+307 FSASAGCQDLENVFSNA
-317 DGVLANVKG
+317 KG
-326 PDGIANTRDDDFRL
+326 ADGIANTIDDDFRL
-340 SSVSPALDGGLDSR
+340 SPVSPAIDRGIDSR
-354 SLGLSPLFN
+354 TLGLSPLLN
-363 PILEADYYIDLTRP
+363 PVLEADYYIDLTRP

-382 GNHAQFDIGAHEYII
+382 GNHAQFDIGAHEYMI

-404 NAGQPMTVT
+404 NAGQSMTVP
-413 SGTIVSLNGSS
+413 SGTIVSLNGTN
-424 SFDPDGDSITY
+424 SFDPDGDSISH
-435 HWAQTAGP
+435 HWTQTAGP
-443 SVALSNPTAASPV
+443 SVTISNPTAAGPV
-456 LTAPTVQAL
+456 LTAPTVQGL

-477 LVDSSANV
+477 LVDSSASV
-485 NITVTKPNQPP
+485 DITVTKPNQPP

-519 DPDDDPLIY
+519 DLDDDPLIY

-536 AAFDPGTRVF
+536 ATFDASTRVF
-546 AFTPVVSQV
+546 AFTPIVSQV

-562 AVSDGKGGAAS
+562 AVSDGKGGAVS

-594 ATVPSG
+594 ATVPAG

-609 NPTGGEI
+609 NPSGGEI

-633 GLVFVSPDTISLTA
+633 GLVFVSAETTSLTA

-655 SATRTIPITVL
+655 SATQTIPITVL
-666 NAAPSPTVLHV
+666 TAAPSSTVLHV

-696 EIQILQVTLD
+696 EVLQVTLD
-706 ANGDGNIDFTGPHLT
+706 ANGDGNVDFTGQHLT
-721 QQPFTFTQPGIY
+721 QQSFTFAQPGIY
-733 VATAHATDIQ
+733 VATANATDLQ
-743 GNQLAANAVVHVLDP
+743 GNQLAASALVQVLDQ

-764 LQARWMAM
+764 LQARWLAM
-772 KDALRAGDIAAA
+772 KDALRSGDIPAA
-784 LQQIITRA
+784 LSQIVARA
-792 RPVYEEGFQIIS
+792 RPSYEEGFQIIS
-804 AQLPII
+804 AQLPSI
-810 DEILTPVSLV
+810 DEILTSVSLV

-827 IYKASRTDDGIPM
+827 VYKASRNDDGIPM

-853 WRVGSF
+853 WRVSSF

>member
-1 MTRQLCFCFTVA
+1 MTRQLCFCFHVA

-25 VAAQQL
+25 VSAQQL
-31 GRVLYVNKTDKA
+31 GRVLYVNKTDTT
-43 CNGRSPC
+43 CNGRLPC
-50 YPKIQAAIDVSTS
+50 YSRIQAAIDVSTS
-63 GDTIRIQAGIY
+63 GDTIRIQAGTY

-86 SADEASRIIIEADPE
+86 SAGETNRIIIEADPE
-101 SAPGAVVLTGSAGPQ
+101 SAPGAVILSGSAGPQ

-147 MMGGTNSN
+147 MMGGNNGN
-155 QGLNIV
+155 QGINIV

-170 SSCNGGIT
+170 TSCNGGIT
-178 IAQGNPDT
+178 IARGNPDT

-193 HGNGRNGIAVV
+193 HANGQNGIALV
-204 DSDGGPHYII
+204 DGDGGPNYII
-214 NNTIHGNQWN
+214 NNTLYGNQWN

-229 PELDVFLVN
+229 PGRHVFLVN

-244 GTASGT
+244 GTVSGT
-250 SGGRFGVQVESSS
+250 SGGRFGIHLESSDT
-263 RPTPERVHLL
+263 PTPERVHLL
-273 NNLVCGNREG
+273 HNLACGNRLG
-283 EIFGQALD
+283 DINGPALD
-291 ATDSGNLSPHG
+291 STDSGNLSPEG
-302 TEGLG
+302 IEGLG
-307 FTPSAGCNNA
+307 FSASAGCQDLENVFSNAKGA
-317 DGVLANVKG
+317 DGIV
-326 PDGIANTRDDDFRL
+326 NTIDDDFRL
-340 SSVSPALDGGLDSR
+340 SPVSPAIDRGIDSR
-354 SLGLSPLFN
+354 TLGLSPLLN
-363 PILEADYYIDLTRP
+363 PVLEADYYIDLTRP

-382 GNHAQFDIGAHEYII
+382 GNHAQFDIGAHEYMI

-413 SGTIVSLNGSS
+413 SGTIVSLNGTN
-424 SFDPDGDSITY
+424 SFDPDGDSISH
-435 HWAQTAGP
+435 HWTQTAGP
-443 SVALSNPTAASPV
+443 SVTISNPTAAGPV
-456 LTAPTVQAL
+456 LTAPIVQGL

-477 LVDSSANV
+477 LVDSSASV
-485 NITVTKPNQPP
+485 DITVTKPNQPP

-536 AAFDPGTRVF
+536 AAFDGGTRVF
-546 AFTPVVSQV
+546 VFTPIVSQV

-562 AVSDGKGGAAS
+562 AVSDGKGGTAS

-633 GLVFVSPDTISLTA
+633 GLVFVSPETTSLTA

-655 SATRTIPITVL
+655 SATQSIPITVL
-666 NAAPSPTVLHV
+666 TAAPSPTVLHV

-696 EIQILQVTLD
+696 EIRQVTLD
-706 ANGDGNIDFTGPHLT
+706 ANGDGNVDFTGPHLT
-721 QQPFTFTQPGIY
+721 QQSFTYVEPGIY
-733 VATAHATDIQ
+733 VATANVTDIQ
-743 GNQLAANAVVHVLDP
+743 GNQLLTNAVVQVLDT

-764 LQARWMAM
+764 LQARWLAM
-772 KDALRAGDIAAA
+772 KDALRVGDIPAA
-784 LQQIITRA
+784 LSQIISQA
-792 RPVYEEGFQIIS
+792 RPSYEEGFQIIS
-804 AQLPII
+804 AQLPSI
-810 DEILTPVSLV
+810 DEILTSVSLV

-827 IYKASRTDDGIPM
+827 VYKASRTDEGIPM

-853 WRVGSF
+853 WRVASF

>member
-1 MTRQLCFCFTVA
+1 MKRQLCFCFHVA

-19 LALFHP
+19 LAIFHP
-25 VAAQQL
+25 VSAQQL
-31 GRVLYVNKTDKA
+31 GRVLYVNKTDTT

-50 YPKIQAAIDVSTS
+50 YSRIQAAIDVSTS
-63 GDTIRIQAGIY
+63 GDTIRIQPGTY

-86 SADEASRIIIEADPE
+86 SAGETNRIIIEADPE
-101 SAPGAVVLTGSAGPQ
+101 SAPDAVILSGSAGPQ

-147 MMGGTNSN
+147 MMGGNNGN
-155 QGLNIV
+155 QGINIV

-170 SSCNGGIT
+170 ISCNGGIT
-178 IAQGNPDT
+178 IARGNPDT

-193 HGNGRNGIAVV
+193 HANGQNGIALV
-204 DSDGGPHYII
+204 DDGGPNYII
-214 NNTIHGNQWN
+214 NNTVYGNQWN

-229 PELDVFLVN
+229 PGRHVLLVN

-244 GTASGT
+244 GTVSGT
-250 SGGRFGVQVESSS
+250 SGGRFGVHLESWDT
-263 RPTPERVHLL
+263 PTPERVHLL
-273 NNLVCGNREG
+273 NNLSCGNRLG
-283 EIFGQALD
+283 DINGPVLD
-291 ATDSGNLSPHG
+291 STDSGNLSPEG
-302 TEGLG
+302 IEGLG
-307 FTPSAGCNNA
+307 FSASAGCQDLENVFSNA
-317 DGVLANVKG
+317 KG
-326 PDGIANTRDDDFRL
+326 ADGIANTIDDDFRL
-340 SSVSPALDGGLDSR
+340 SPVSPAIDRGIDSR
-354 SLGLSPLFN
+354 TLGLSPLLN
-363 PILEADYYIDLTRP
+363 PVLEADYYIDLTRP

-382 GNHAQFDIGAHEYII
+382 GNHAQFDIGAHEYMI

-404 NAGQPMTVT
+404 NAGQPMTVP
-413 SGTIVSLNGSS
+413 SGTIVSLNGTN
-424 SFDPDGDSITY
+424 SFDPDGDSISH
-435 HWAQTAGP
+435 HWTQTAGP
-443 SVALSNPTAASPV
+443 SVTISNPTAAGPV
-456 LTAPTVQAL
+456 LTAPTVQGL

-477 LVDSSANV
+477 LVDSSASV
-485 NITVTKPNQPP
+485 DITVTKPNQPP

-519 DPDDDPLIY
+519 DLDDDPLIY

-536 AAFDPGTRVF
+536 ATFDAGTRVF
-546 AFTPVVSQV
+546 AFTPIVSQV

-562 AVSDGKGGAAS
+562 AVSDGKGGAVS

-594 ATVPSG
+594 ATVPAG

-609 NPTGGEI
+609 NPSGGEI

-633 GLVFVSPDTISLTA
+633 GLVFVSAETTSLTA

-655 SATRTIPITVL
+655 SATQTIPITVL
-666 NAAPSPTVLHV
+666 TAAPSSTVLHV

-696 EIQILQVTLD
+696 EILQVTLD
-706 ANGDGNIDFTGPHLT
+706 ANGDGNVDFTGQHLT
-721 QQPFTFTQPGIY
+721 QQSFTFAQPGIY
-733 VATAHATDIQ
+733 VATANATDLQ
-743 GNQLAANAVVHVLDP
+743 GNQLAASALVQVLDQ

-764 LQARWMAM
+764 LQARWLAM
-772 KDALRAGDIAAA
+772 KDALRSGDIPAA
-784 LQQIITRA
+784 LSQIVARA
-792 RPVYEEGFQIIS
+792 RPSYEEGFQIIS
-804 AQLPII
+804 AQLPSI
-810 DEILTPVSLV
+810 DEILTSVSLV

-827 IYKASRTDDGIPM
+827 VYKASRNDDGIPM

-853 WRVGSF
+853 WRVASF

>member
-1 MTRQLCFCFTVA
+1 MTRQLCFCFHVA

-19 LALFHP
+19 LAIFHP
-25 VAAQQL
+25 VSAQQL
-31 GRVLYVNKTDKA
+31 GRVLYVNKTDTT

-50 YPKIQAAIDVSTS
+50 YSRIQAAIDVSTS
-63 GDTIRIQAGIY
+63 GDTIRIQPGTY

-86 SADEASRIIIEADPE
+86 SAGETNRIIIEADPE
-101 SAPGAVVLTGSAGPQ
+101 SAPDAVILSGSAGPQ

-147 MMGGTNSN
+147 MMGGNNGN
-155 QGLNIV
+155 QGINIV

-170 SSCNGGIT
+170 ISCNGGIT
-178 IAQGNPDT
+178 IARGNPDT

-193 HGNGRNGIAVV
+193 HANGQNGIALV
-204 DSDGGPHYII
+204 DDGGPNYII
-214 NNTIHGNQWN
+214 NNTVYGNQWN

-229 PELDVFLVN
+229 PGRHVLLVN

-244 GTASGT
+244 GTVSGT
-250 SGGRFGVQVESSS
+250 SGGRFGVHLENWDT
-263 RPTPERVHLL
+263 PTPERVHLL
-273 NNLVCGNREG
+273 NNLSCGNRLG
-283 EIFGQALD
+283 DINGPVLD
-291 ATDSGNLSPHG
+291 STDSGNLSPEG
-302 TEGLG
+302 IEGLG
-307 FTPSAGCNNA
+307 FSASAGCQDLENVFSNA
-317 DGVLANVKG
+317 KG
-326 PDGIANTRDDDFRL
+326 ADGIANTIDDDFRL
-340 SSVSPALDGGLDSR
+340 SPVSPAIDRGIDSR
-354 SLGLSPLFN
+354 TLGLIPLLN

-382 GNHAQFDIGAHEYII
+382 GNHAQFDIGAHEYMIT
-397 ANQSPVA
+397 NQSPVA
-404 NAGQPMTVT
+404 NAGQPMTVP
-413 SGTIVSLNGSS
+413 SGTIVSLNGTN
-424 SFDPDGDSITY
+424 SFDPDGDSISH
-435 HWAQTAGP
+435 HWTQTAGP
-443 SVALSNPTAASPV
+443 SVTISNPTAAGPV
-456 LTAPTVQAL
+456 LTAPTVQGL

-477 LVDSSANV
+477 LVDSSASV
-485 NITVTKPNQPP
+485 DITVTKPNRPP

-519 DPDDDPLIY
+519 DLDDDPLIY

-536 AAFDPGTRVF
+536 ATFDAGTRVF
-546 AFTPVVSQV
+546 AFTPIVSQV

-562 AVSDGKGGAAS
+562 TVSDGKGGAVS

-594 ATVPSG
+594 ATVPAG

-625 AIQQNAFV
+625 AVQQNAFV
-633 GLVFVSPDTISLTA
+633 GLVFVSAETTSLTA

-655 SATRTIPITVL
+655 SATQTIPITVL
-666 NAAPSPTVLHV
+666 TAAPSSTVLHV

-696 EIQILQVTLD
+696 EVLQVTLD
-706 ANGDGNIDFTGPHLT
+706 ANGDGNVDFTGQHLT
-721 QQPFTFTQPGIY
+721 QQSFTFAQPGIY
-733 VATAHATDIQ
+733 VATANATDLQ
-743 GNQLAANAVVHVLDP
+743 GNQLAASALVQVLDQ

-764 LQARWMAM
+764 LQARWLAM
-772 KDALRAGDIAAA
+772 KDALRSGDIPAA
-784 LQQIITRA
+784 LSQIVARA
-792 RPVYEEGFQIIS
+792 RPSYEEGFQIIS
-804 AQLPII
+804 AQLPSI
-810 DEILTPVSLV
+810 DEILTSVSLV

-827 IYKASRTDDGIPM
+827 VYKASRNDDGIPM

-853 WRVGSF
+853 WRVSSF

>member
-1 MTRQLCFCFTVA
+1 MTRQLCFCFHVA

-19 LALFHP
+19 LAIFHP
-25 VAAQQL
+25 VSAQQL
-31 GRVLYVNKTDKA
+31 GRVLYVNKTDTT

-50 YPKIQAAIDVSTS
+50 YSRIQAAIDVSTS
-63 GDTIRIQAGIY
+63 GDTIRIQPGTY

-86 SADEASRIIIEADPE
+86 SAGETNRIIIEADPE
-101 SAPGAVVLTGSAGPQ
+101 SAPDAVILSGSAGPQ

-147 MMGGTNSN
+147 MMGGNNGN
-155 QGLNIV
+155 QGINIV

-170 SSCNGGIT
+170 ISCNGGIT
-178 IAQGNPDT
+178 IARGNPDT

-193 HGNGRNGIAVV
+193 HANGQNGIALV
-204 DSDGGPHYII
+204 DDGGPNYII
-214 NNTIHGNQWN
+214 NNTVYGNQWN

-229 PELDVFLVN
+229 PGRHVLLVN

-244 GTASGT
+244 GTVSGT
-250 SGGRFGVQVESSS
+250 SGGRFGVHLESWDT
-263 RPTPERVHLL
+263 PTPERVHLL
-273 NNLVCGNREG
+273 NNLSCGNRLG
-283 EIFGQALD
+283 DINGPVLD
-291 ATDSGNLSPHG
+291 STDSGNLSPEG
-302 TEGLG
+302 IEGLG
-307 FTPSAGCNNA
+307 LSASAGCQDLENVFSNA
-317 DGVLANVKG
+317 KG
-326 PDGIANTRDDDFRL
+326 ADGIANTIDDDFRL
-340 SSVSPALDGGLDSR
+340 SPVSPAIDRGIDSR
-354 SLGLSPLFN
+354 TLGLSPLLN
-363 PILEADYYIDLTRP
+363 PVLEADYYIDLTRP

-382 GNHAQFDIGAHEYII
+382 GNHAQFDIGAHEYMI

-404 NAGQPMTVT
+404 NAGQSMTVP
-413 SGTIVSLNGSS
+413 SGTIVSLNGTN
-424 SFDPDGDSITY
+424 SFDPDGDSISH
-435 HWAQTAGP
+435 HWTQTAGP
-443 SVALSNPTAASPV
+443 SVTISNPTAAGPV
-456 LTAPTVQAL
+456 LTAPTVQGL

-477 LVDSSANV
+477 LVDSSASV
-485 NITVTKPNQPP
+485 DITVTKPNQPP

-519 DPDDDPLIY
+519 DLDDDPLIY

-536 AAFDPGTRVF
+536 ATFDASTRVF
-546 AFTPVVSQV
+546 AFTPIVSQV

-562 AVSDGKGGAAS
+562 AVSDGKGGAVS

-594 ATVPSG
+594 ATVPAG

-609 NPTGGEI
+609 NPSGGEI

-625 AIQQNAFV
+625 AVQQNAFV
-633 GLVFVSPDTISLTA
+633 GLVFVSAETTSLTA

-655 SATRTIPITVL
+655 SATQTIPITVL
-666 NAAPSPTVLHV
+666 TAAPSSTVLHV

-696 EIQILQVTLD
+696 EVLQVTLD
-706 ANGDGNIDFTGPHLT
+706 ANGDGNVDFTGQHLT
-721 QQPFTFTQPGIY
+721 QQSFTFAQPGIY
-733 VATAHATDIQ
+733 VATANATDLQ
-743 GNQLAANAVVHVLDP
+743 GNQLAASALVQVLDQ

-764 LQARWMAM
+764 LQARWLAM
-772 KDALRAGDIAAA
+772 KDALRSGDIPAA
-784 LQQIITRA
+784 LSQIVARA
-792 RPVYEEGFQIIS
+792 RPSYEEGFQIIS
-804 AQLPII
+804 AQLPSI
-810 DEILTPVSLV
+810 DEILTSVSLV

-827 IYKASRTDDGIPM
+827 VYKASRNDDGIPM

-853 WRVGSF
+853 WRVASF

>member
-1 MTRQLCFCFTVA
+1 MKRQLCFCFHVA

-19 LALFHP
+19 LAIFHP
-25 VAAQQL
+25 VSAQQL
-31 GRVLYVNKTDKA
+31 GRVLYVNKTDTT

-50 YPKIQAAIDVSTS
+50 YSRIQAAIDVSTS
-63 GDTIRIQAGIY
+63 GDTIRIQPGTY

-86 SADEASRIIIEADPE
+86 SAGETNRIIIEADPE
-101 SAPGAVVLTGSAGPQ
+101 SAPDAVILSGSAGPQ

-147 MMGGTNSN
+147 MMGGNNGN
-155 QGLNIV
+155 QGINIV

-170 SSCNGGIT
+170 ISCNGGIT
-178 IAQGNPDT
+178 IARGNPDT

-193 HGNGRNGIAVV
+193 HANGQNGIALV
-204 DSDGGPHYII
+204 DDGGPNYII
-214 NNTIHGNQWN
+214 NNTVYGNQWN

-229 PELDVFLVN
+229 PGRHVLLVN

-244 GTASGT
+244 GTVSGT
-250 SGGRFGVQVESSS
+250 SGGRFGVHLESWDT
-263 RPTPERVHLL
+263 PTPERVHLL
-273 NNLVCGNREG
+273 NNLSCGNRLG
-283 EIFGQALD
+283 DINGPVLD
-291 ATDSGNLSPHG
+291 STDSGNLSPEG
-302 TEGLG
+302 IEGLG
-307 FTPSAGCNNA
+307 FSASAGCQDLENVFSNA
-317 DGVLANVKG
+317 KG
-326 PDGIANTRDDDFRL
+326 ADGIANTIDDDFRL
-340 SSVSPALDGGLDSR
+340 SPVSPAIDRGIDSR
-354 SLGLSPLFN
+354 TLGLSPLLN
-363 PILEADYYIDLTRP
+363 PVLEADYYIDLTRP

-382 GNHAQFDIGAHEYII
+382 GNHAQFDIGAHEYMI

-404 NAGQPMTVT
+404 NAGQPMTVP
-413 SGTIVSLNGSS
+413 SGTIVSLNGTN
-424 SFDPDGDSITY
+424 SFDPDGDSISH
-435 HWAQTAGP
+435 HWTQTAGP
-443 SVALSNPTAASPV
+443 SVTISNPTAAGPV
-456 LTAPTVQAL
+456 LTAPTVQGL

-477 LVDSSANV
+477 LVDSSASV
-485 NITVTKPNQPP
+485 DITVTKPNQPP

-519 DPDDDPLIY
+519 DLDDDPLIY

-536 AAFDPGTRVF
+536 ATFDASTRVF
-546 AFTPVVSQV
+546 AFTPIVSQV

-562 AVSDGKGGAAS
+562 AVSDGKGGAVS

-594 ATVPSG
+594 ATVPAG

-609 NPTGGEI
+609 NPSGGEI

-633 GLVFVSPDTISLTA
+633 GLVFVSAETTSLTA

-655 SATRTIPITVL
+655 SATQTIPITVL
-666 NAAPSPTVLHV
+666 TAAPSSTVLHV

-696 EIQILQVTLD
+696 EILQVTLD
-706 ANGDGNIDFTGPHLT
+706 ANGDGNVDFTGQHLT
-721 QQPFTFTQPGIY
+721 QQSFTFAQPGIY
-733 VATAHATDIQ
+733 VATANATDLQ
-743 GNQLAANAVVHVLDP
+743 GNQLAASALVQVLDQ

-764 LQARWMAM
+764 LQARWLAM
-772 KDALRAGDIAAA
+772 KDALRSGDIPAA
-784 LQQIITRA
+784 LSQIVARA
-792 RPVYEEGFQIIS
+792 RPSYEEGFQIIS
-804 AQLPII
+804 AQLPSI
-810 DEILTPVSLV
+810 DEILTSVSLV

-827 IYKASRTDDGIPM
+827 VYKASRNDDGIPM

-853 WRVGSF
+853 WRVASF

>member
-1 MTRQLCFCFTVA
+1 MKRQLCFCFHVA

-19 LALFHP
+19 LAIFHP
-25 VAAQQL
+25 VSAQQL
-31 GRVLYVNKTDKA
+31 GRVLYVNKTDTTY
-43 CNGRSPC
+43 NGRSPC
-50 YPKIQAAIDVSTS
+50 YSRIQAAIDVSTS
-63 GDTIRIQAGIY
+63 GDTIRIQPGTY

-86 SADEASRIIIEADPE
+86 SAGETNRIIIEADPE
-101 SAPGAVVLTGSAGPQ
+101 SAPDAVILSGSAGPQ

-147 MMGGTNSN
+147 MMGGNNGN
-155 QGLNIV
+155 QGINIV

-170 SSCNGGIT
+170 ISCNGGIT
-178 IAQGNPDT
+178 IARGNPDT

-193 HGNGRNGIAVV
+193 HANGQNGIALV
-204 DSDGGPHYII
+204 DDGGPNYII
-214 NNTIHGNQWN
+214 NNTVYGNQWN

-229 PELDVFLVN
+229 PGRHVLLVN

-244 GTASGT
+244 GTVSGT
-250 SGGRFGVQVESSS
+250 SGGRFGVHLESWDT
-263 RPTPERVHLL
+263 PTPERVYLL
-273 NNLVCGNREG
+273 NNLSCGNRLG
-283 EIFGQALD
+283 DINGPVLD
-291 ATDSGNLSPHG
+291 STDSGNLSPEG
-302 TEGLG
+302 IEGLG
-307 FTPSAGCNNA
+307 FSASAGCQDLENVFSNA
-317 DGVLANVKG
+317 KG
-326 PDGIANTRDDDFRL
+326 ADGIANTIDDDFRL
-340 SSVSPALDGGLDSR
+340 SPVSPAIDRGIDSR
-354 SLGLSPLFN
+354 TLGLSPLLN
-363 PILEADYYIDLTRP
+363 PVLEADYYIDLTRP

-382 GNHAQFDIGAHEYII
+382 GNHAQFDIGAHEYMI

-404 NAGQPMTVT
+404 NAGQPMTVP
-413 SGTIVSLNGSS
+413 SGTIVSLNGTN
-424 SFDPDGDSITY
+424 SFDPDGDSISH
-435 HWAQTAGP
+435 HWTQTAGP
-443 SVALSNPTAASPV
+443 SVTISNPTAAGPV
-456 LTAPTVQAL
+456 LTAPTVQGL

-477 LVDSSANV
+477 LVDSSASV
-485 NITVTKPNQPP
+485 DITVTKPNQPP

-519 DPDDDPLIY
+519 DLDDDPLIY

-536 AAFDPGTRVF
+536 ATFDASTRVF
-546 AFTPVVSQV
+546 AFTPIVSQV

-562 AVSDGKGGAAS
+562 AVSDGKGGAVS

-594 ATVPSG
+594 ATVPAG

-609 NPTGGEI
+609 NPSGGEI

-625 AIQQNAFV
+625 AVQQNAFV
-633 GLVFVSPDTISLTA
+633 GLVFVSAETTSLTA

-655 SATRTIPITVL
+655 SATQTIPITVL
-666 NAAPSPTVLHV
+666 TAAPSSTVLHV

-696 EIQILQVTLD
+696 EILQVTLD
-706 ANGDGNIDFTGPHLT
+706 ANGDGNVDFTGQHLT
-721 QQPFTFTQPGIY
+721 QQSFTFAQPGIY
-733 VATAHATDIQ
+733 VATANATDLQ
-743 GNQLAANAVVHVLDP
+743 GNQLAASALVQVLDQ

-764 LQARWMAM
+764 LQARWLAM
-772 KDALRAGDIAAA
+772 KDALRSGDIPAA
-784 LQQIITRA
+784 LSQIVARA
-792 RPVYEEGFQIIS
+792 RPSYEEGFQIIS
-804 AQLPII
+804 AQLPSI
-810 DEILTPVSLV
+810 DEILTSVSLV

-827 IYKASRTDDGIPM
+827 VYKASRNDDGIPM

-853 WRVGSF
+853 WRVSSF

>member
-25 VAAQQL
+25 VSAQQL
-31 GRVLYVNKTDKA
+31 GRVLYVNKTDNT

-50 YPKIQAAIDVSTS
+50 HPKIQAAIDVSAP
-63 GDTIRIQAGIY
+63 GDTIRIQAGTY

-86 SADEASRIIIEADPE
+86 SAEEASRIIIEADPE

-147 MMGGTNSN
+147 MMGGANSN
-155 QGLNIV
+155 QGINIV

-178 IAQGNPDT
+178 IARGNPET

-193 HGNGRNGIAVV
+193 HANGQNGIALI
-204 DSDGGPHYII
+204 DGDGGPHYII
-214 NNTIHGNQWN
+214 NNTVYANQWN

-229 PELDVFLVN
+229 SGRDVFLVN

-250 SGGRFGVQVESSS
+250 SGGRFGVQVESWTA
-263 RPTPERVHLL
+263 PTPERVHLL
-273 NNLVCGNREG
+273 NNLVCGNRQG

-291 ATDSGNLSPHG
+291 TTDSGNLSPHG
-302 TEGLG
+302 TEGSG

-326 PDGIANTRDDDFRL
+326 PDGIANTRDDDYRL
-340 SSVSPALDGGLDSR
+340 LSVSPALDSGLDTR
-354 SLGLSPLFN
+354 TLGLSPLFN
-363 PILEADYYIDLTRP
+363 PILEGDYYIDLTRP

-404 NAGQPMTVT
+404 NAGQTVTVT

-424 SFDPDGDSITY
+424 SFDPDGDSLSY

-443 SVALSNPTAASPV
+443 GVTISNPTAAGPV
-456 LTAPTVQAL
+456 LTAPTVQGL

-477 LVDSSANV
+477 LVDSSASV

-496 VLSSIGDR
+496 VLSSIGNR

-536 AAFDPGTRVF
+536 AAFDAGTRLF
-546 AFTPVVSQV
+546 AFTPIVSQV

-562 AVSDGKGGAAS
+562 AASDGKGGTAS

-600 QLIVRGSIT
+600 QLTVRGSIT
-609 NPTGGEI
+609 NPTGGEV
-616 GLTVNGVST
+616 GVTVNGFPAWIQENTFTALVSVAPET
-625 AIQQNAFV
+625 
-633 GLVFVSPDTISLTA
+633 TSLTA
-647 IVTSKNGT
+647 
-655 SATRTIPITVL
+655 SATSPNGATATHMIKIGLSESSIPAL
-666 NAAPSPTVLHV
+666 MLHASPNSGT
-677 LPTNGPAPL
+677 APL
-686 TATFSLFGDV
+686 TVTFSLLTDFQTTHV
-696 EIQILQVTLD
+696 SFD
-706 ANGDGNIDFTGPHLT
+706 ADGNGEIDYNSPQLNN
-721 QQPFTFTQPGIY
+721 QIFTFTDPGVY
-733 VATAHATDIQ
+733 VAIGTAFDAQ
-743 GNQLAANAVVHVLDP
+743 GNQFGADAIIQVFDSSQLDI
-758 TELDGI
+758 I
-764 LQARWMAM
+764 LKAKWVAM
-772 KDALRAGDIAAA
+772 KDALRVGNIELA
-784 LQQIITRA
+784 LNEIVA
-792 RPVYEEGFQIIS
+792 RSRSRYEEAFQII
-804 AQLPII
+804 ATQLPNI
-810 DEILTPVSLV
+810 DQILPNISLV
-820 RIGNNEA
+820 RIGNLSAVYEA
-827 IYKASRTDDGIPM
+827 IRIDDGLGM

-845 FAMDVDGF
+845 FAIDGDGI
-853 WRVGSF
+853 WRMETF